1 MLLIWNVRGLEIY
14 GRIEVTSDS
23 SWPLPT
29 VTLCF
34 WFVLFSC
41 PVSPPPSPAI
51 LSLPSRGFPTC
62 LLTCSSLP
70 QQSLSI
76 HADHVSVARF
86 SRLFLTPVLPDLPVS
101 PLLLFPCTF
110 YFLPAPH
117 QICLPVSPTRLNHDL
132 SLHCLLLRFCF
143 CVVLLGSSLPVIQRR
158 YKTLELVFTKIISI
172 EGHTAS
178 WWIKT
183 FK

>member
-1 MLLIWNVRGLEIY
+1 MTSADGYSVFLICSVFMPYL
-14 GRIEVTSDS
+14 S
-23 SWPLPT
+23 S
-29 VTLCF
+29 
-34 WFVLFSC
+34 
-41 PVSPPPSPAI
+41 SPPAI

-70 QQSLSI
+70 QHSLSI
-76 HADHVSVARF
+76 HADHVSVAGF

-117 QICLPVSPTRLNHDL
+117 QICLPVSPTRLNHNL

-158 YKTLELVFTKIISI
+158 YKTLELVLQRLFIISR
-172 EGHTAS
+172 GTRRHDG
-178 WWIKT
+178 
-183 FK
+183 

>member
-1 MLLIWNVRGLEIY
+1 MKCQRIRDLWKDRSNIRLIM
-14 GRIEVTSDS
+14 TSADGYSVFLICSVFMPHLS
-23 SWPLPT
+23 S
-29 VTLCF
+29 
-34 WFVLFSC
+34 
-41 PVSPPPSPAI
+41 SPPAI

-70 QQSLSI
+70 QHSLSI

-117 QICLPVSPTRLNHDL
+117 QICLPVSPTRLNHNL
-132 SLHCLLLRFCF
+132 SLHCLLL
-143 CVVLLGSSLPVIQRR
+143 LLGSSLPVIQRR

-172 EGHTAS
+172 
-178 WWIKT
+178 
-183 FK
+183 